1 MVRILTRQSN
11 GVVEYHIPD
20 RYDERRPGFTFTV
33 TKYDISLEDHH
44 LAGQLPRATAKPSVQ
59 GSQEEVMRSLCLH
72 PEHPRT
78 LDDWLYSDRPLLDIH
93 VVAFE
98 DATLVT
104 ITFMHLVT
112 GASGMRQILRAWSDV
127 LNGREEEV
135 GALEGIGDDL
145 LTDHIYESEPNEYV
159 HYDKRLTRLKKL
171 VFLIYAFWDWFWFPA
186 AESRLICIPG
196 VYVDRMRDQAIQDLS
211 HGAVPGQESPF
222 ISDGDVLLAWATRT
236 VVKAL
241 GASPSRPL
249 TVLNV
254 FNSRATLLRK
264 SASDSTAFITNACLM
279 WPTFL
284 SVGDATN
291 LSLGHLAWQF
301 RTSLTQQR
309 TKAQCQAQ
317 LAMKRQGL
325 IETGS
330 APFCV
335 DPTSVLV
342 GCTNWHRARFYDID
356 FSSAVR
362 CPQSHQTVG
371 SSRIGRPASI
381 LVSRDLTGPGIP
393 NLGNVFGKDGDG
405 NWWLTWSLSNQAWPA
420 FQQELETLG
429 TENEGR

>member
-1 MVRILTRQSN
+1 M
-11 GVVEYHIPD
+11 VEYHIPD

-33 TKYDISLEDHH
+33 TKYDIPVEDHP
-44 LAGQLPRATAKPSVQ
+44 LAEEFPKATAQPSLQ
-59 GSQEEVMRSLCLH
+59 GGQEEVMRSLCLH

-127 LNGREEEV
+127 LNGREDEV
-135 GALEGIGDDL
+135 GALQGIGDDL
-145 LTDHIYESEPNEYV
+145 LTDHINESEPSEYV
-159 HYDKRLTRLKKL
+159 HYDRRLTGFKKL
-171 VFLIYAFWDWFWFPA
+171 VFAIYSLWDWFWFPA
-186 AESRLICIPG
+186 AESRHICIPG
-196 VYVDRMRDQAIQDLS
+196 VYVDRMRDRAIQDLS
-211 HGAVPGQESPF
+211 QGATPGQESLF
-222 ISDGDVLLAWATRT
+222 ISDGDVLLSWATRT

-249 TVLNV
+249 SVLNV
-254 FNSRATLLRK
+254 FNSRATLLQK

-279 WPTFL
+279 APTFL
-284 SVGDATN
+284 SVGDAMN
-291 LSLGHLAWQF
+291 PSLGHLAWQF

-317 LAMKRQGL
+317 LAMQRQGV

-330 APFCV
+330 APLCV
-335 DPTSVLV
+335 DPASVIV
-342 GCTNWHRARFYDID
+342 GYTNWHRARFYDID

-362 CPQSHQTVG
+362 CPKGPLAGH

-381 LVSRDLTGPGIP
+381 LVSRDLPGPGIP
-393 NLGNVFGKDGDG
+393 NLGNVLGKDGDG

-420 FQQELETLG
+420 FQQELESLG
-429 TENEGR
+429 TRNDGR